1 MLIILIFSLPCV
13 ASLLQGLADI
23 VDAQADHQKQDSCR
37 QPEPRPVN
45 DVNRV
50 IGKTDQGP
58 QRRNLGWQTVA
69 DEGQDSFNP
78 DVAGNAQND
87 IDDDH

>member
-1 MLIILIFSLPCV
+1 MLIVFSFLFAGV

-23 VDAQADHQKQDSCR
+23 VDAQADNQKQDSCR

-50 IGKTDQGP
+50 TGKTDQGP
-58 QRRNLGWQTVA
+58 QRWNIGWQTIA
-69 DEGQDSFNP
+69 DERQASFNP
-78 DVAGNAQND
+78 DIAGNAQND

>member
-1 MLIILIFSLPCV
+1 MLINLIFSLPSV

-23 VDAQADHQKQDSCR
+23 LDAQADDQKQDSCW
-37 QPEPRPVN
+37 QPEPRPIN
-45 DVNRV
+45 NVNRV

-58 QRRNLGWQTVA
+58 QRRNLGWQTIA

-78 DVAGNAQND
+78 DVARNAQND